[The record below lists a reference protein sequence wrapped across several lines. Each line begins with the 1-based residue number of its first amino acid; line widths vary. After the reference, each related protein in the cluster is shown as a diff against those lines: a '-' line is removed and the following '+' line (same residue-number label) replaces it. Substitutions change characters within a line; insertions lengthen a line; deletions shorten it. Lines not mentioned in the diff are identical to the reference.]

1 MPDAAA
7 EIRDA
12 AMHAGRQVRL
22 HPTSLT
28 VPRGTIAGIVG
39 RNGSGKSTLLGVLAG
54 ELRPSAGHA
63 FINGDPITALGHTEL
78 ARRRALLAQDTQ
90 VSFGFTVGDV
100 VGWGRIAWR
109 GTPEAEDDAR
119 IVAEAIAG
127 QELAALIDR
136 PVTSL
141 SGGER
146 KRVHLARVVAQQ
158 ADLLLLDEAD
168 ADLDLVGR
176 RGVDDLVLAHARAG
190 GTAVI
195 VSHDVTRLARVCDRL
210 LIMRAGRLHA
220 DGPPADVLRSD
231 LLSAAFDA
239 RVEVTGSGDQVSIRL
254 P

>member
-1 MPDAAA
+1 MRS
-7 EIRDA
+7 RD
-12 AMHAGRQVRL
+12 QVRL
-22 HPTSLT
+22 HPTSLA
-28 VPRGTIAGIVG
+28 VPRGTIVGIVG
-39 RNGSGKSTLLGVLAG
+39 RNGSGKSTLLAVLAG
-54 ELRPSAGHA
+54 EIRPSSGSA
-63 FINGDPITALGHTEL
+63 FISGDPIATLGHAEL

-90 VSFGFTVGDV
+90 VSFGFSVGDV

-109 GTPEAEDDAR
+109 GTPESEHDAR
-119 IVAEAIAG
+119 IVSEAIAG
-127 QELAALIDR
+127 QDLTGLIDR

-168 ADLDLVGR
+168 ADLDLVGKR
-176 RGVDDLVLAHARAG
+176 RVDDLLHAHAHAG
-190 GTAVI
+190 RTAVI

-210 LIMRAGRLHA
+210 VLMRAGRLHA
-220 DGPPADVLRSD
+220 AGTPAEVLTSD

-239 RVEVTGSGDQVSIRL
+239 RVEVTGSGDQLSIRL